1 MSRSMNY
8 AYDVADRNLLK
19 LIKEGEKP
27 PSPAKRISALS
38 TSKLLN
44 ARVRCQRRKTH
55 PARVTTFQDV
65 SFTCL
70 TTKRC

>member
-1 MSRSMNY
+1 MSRSLNY
-8 AYDVADRNLLK
+8 ACDVANCNPLK

-38 TSKLLN
+38 PSKLLN
-44 ARVRCQRRKTH
+44 ARLHCQRRKTH
-55 PARVTTFQDV
+55 PTRVTTFQDV